1 MAAQAD
7 SRRIRSGA
15 RELASFAGVGA
26 TIAAMLC
33 LSAFAWTTI
42 QAAGAASSRVHDSTA
57 AAARYDSAAIAVE
70 RVQAGASRF
79 AFSPGGD
86 TAAAL
91 KSSQRG
97 LDRAIASLRGHA
109 ATSADMSAATRLAA
123 GDEALDAA
131 LGRLHAAVLGF
142 QAGGSGRVVNTRVLP
157 QIRKIRGVIAHQRA
171 AYVRSA
177 GTNMAASAAAGSRL
191 SVVAI
196 IIAVL
201 GVAASLAVLR
211 MVRLRRRLGAAHRR
225 ELERL
230 RTAAL
235 RDGLTGLPNHR
246 CFHED
251 LREAIAGS
259 RGLNL
264 LLVDVDNLKETND
277 THGHK
282 VGDELLVKVATALDQ
297 VGAAHGAASY
307 RMGGDEFVLLVD
319 AGHDSDQVAVEIH
332 AACGRSADPQPAAT
346 VAVASW
352 EEGLTAEEL
361 IRRADVAITTAKVDR
376 APTRHYSVHLESGP
390 TQADIE
396 RAQLLAVIDTPG
408 AITPVFQPIFDL
420 RSQEIVGYEALS
432 RFPAEI
438 GHTPQEW
445 FDLARKH
452 GLAVELEAA
461 AVRAALDV
469 PGRPAGASLS
479 LNLSPEAL
487 LSGRDALHLPED
499 LSAITIE
506 VTENALV
513 TEGPELELALQ
524 DLRARGARIAVDD
537 AGVGYAGFAQL
548 VRVRPDVVKLDRSLV
563 ESVNVQPTKAAVI
576 KAFVGFAQDT
586 GALICAEG
594 IESAAE
600 LQTLLKLGVQLGQG
614 YLLGRPKP
622 YEHYDGC
629 TDLGVD
635 VPHDLFRRA
644 EDAAEGVPAA
654 TAG

>member
-1 MAAQAD
+1 MTAQAD
-7 SRRIRSGA
+7 RGRIAGGV

-42 QAAGAASSRVHDSTA
+42 QAAGKASARVHDSTA
-57 AAARYDSAAIAVE
+57 ATARYDSAAVAVE
-70 RVQAGASRF
+70 RVQASASRL
-79 AFSPGGD
+79 ALSPGRD
-86 TAAAL
+86 TSAAL
-91 KSSQRG
+91 ESSQRD
-97 LDRAIASLRGHA
+97 LDGAIASLRAQA
-109 ATSADMSAATRLAA
+109 AAGGDRLAATRLTADD
-123 GDEALDAA
+123 GSLDAS
-131 LGRLHAAVLGF
+131 LRRLQTAVSVLGD
-142 QAGGSGRVVNTRVLP
+142 SGAIVNHRVLP
-157 QIRKIRGVIAHQRA
+157 LIRKMRGMIARRRA
-171 AYVRSA
+171 SYIRSA
-177 GTNMAASAAAGSRL
+177 STNMAASGAAGSRL

-196 IIAVL
+196 ITAVL

-259 RGLNL
+259 RGLHML
-264 LLVDVDNLKETND
+264 FIDVDKLKETND
-277 THGHK
+277 GHGHK
-282 VGDELLVKVATALDQ
+282 AGDELLVRLGTALDQ
-297 VGAAHGAASY
+297 VAAAHSASAY
-307 RMGGDEFVLLVD
+307 RYGGDEFVLLVEPSD
-319 AGHDSDQVAVEIH
+319 DSDRVAAEIH
-332 AACGRSADPQPAAT
+332 AACERSSEPQPSAT
-346 VAVASW
+346 VAVVSW
-352 EEGLTAEEL
+352 EAGLTAEEMF
-361 IRRADVAITTAKVDR
+361 RRADVALTTAKVDR

-390 TQADIE
+390 TRADIE

-408 AITPVFQPIFDL
+408 SITPVFQPIFDL
-420 RSQEIVGYEALS
+420 RSQEVVGYEALS
-432 RFPAEI
+432 RFPAEV
-438 GHTPQEW
+438 GYTPQEW

-461 AVRAALDV
+461 AVRAALEV

-487 LSGRDALHLPED
+487 LSGGDALNLPED

-537 AGVGYAGFAQL
+537 AGAGYAGFAQL

-576 KAFVGFAQDT
+576 KAFVGFAEDT

-594 IESAAE
+594 IETAGELRVVRLLGSA
-600 LQTLLKLGVQLGQG
+600 TGQG
-614 YLLGRPKP
+614 FLLGRPDVDWTP
-622 YEHYDGC
+622 AQPAVQLPAPRGADG
-629 TDLGVD
+629 TGVIE
-635 VPHDLFRRA
+635 LRRA
-644 EDAAEGVPAA
+644 AS
-654 TAG
+654 

>member
-1 MAAQAD
+1 VAPQAD
-7 SRRIRSGA
+7 SGRITSGA

-26 TIAAMLC
+26 TIAVLLC
-33 LSAFAWTTI
+33 LSGFAWTTI
-42 QAAGAASSRVHDSTA
+42 QTAGRASSRVHDSTA
-57 AAARYDSAAIAVE
+57 AAARYDAAAIAVE

-79 AFSPGGD
+79 ALSPGGD
-86 TAAAL
+86 TSGAV

-97 LDRAIASLRGHA
+97 LDRAIAVLRAQA
-109 ATSADMSAATRLAA
+109 ATAADRSAATRLAA
-123 GDEALDAA
+123 DDQVLDAA
-131 LGRLHAAVLGF
+131 LRRLQAAVSNF
-142 QAGGSGRVVNTRVLP
+142 SAGSGQIVTDRVLP
-157 QIRKIRGVIAHQRA
+157 QVRKMRGAIAHERA

-177 GTNMAASAAAGSRL
+177 GTNMAASGAAGSRL

-251 LREAIAGS
+251 VREAIAES
-259 RGLNL
+259 RGIH
-264 LLVDVDNLKETND
+264 LLVIDVDNLKETND
-277 THGHK
+277 VHGHK
-282 VGDELLVKVATALDQ
+282 AGDELLVKIGTALDQ
-297 VGAAHGAASY
+297 VGAAHAAAAY
-307 RMGGDEFVLLVD
+307 RLGGDEFALLVD
-319 AGHDSDQVAVEIH
+319 AGDDSDRVAVEIH
-332 AACGRSADPQPAAT
+332 AACGRSAAPQPAAT

-352 EEGLTAEEL
+352 EEELTAEEL
-361 IRRADVAITTAKVDR
+361 IRRADVALTTAKVDR
-376 APTRHYSVHLESGP
+376 APSRHYSVHLESGP

-432 RFPAEI
+432 RFPAEV

-461 AVRAALDV
+461 AVRAALEV
-469 PGRPAGASLS
+469 PGRPVGASLS

-487 LSGRDALHLPED
+487 LSGRDRLNLPED
-499 LSAITIE
+499 LSTITIE

-513 TEGPELELALQ
+513 TEGPELEVALQ

-537 AGVGYAGFAQL
+537 AGAGYAGFAQL

-594 IESAAE
+594 IETAGELRVVRLLGSA
-600 LQTLLKLGVQLGQG
+600 TGQG
-614 YLLGRPKP
+614 FLLGRPDVDWMP
-622 YEHYDGC
+622 AQPAVQLPAPRSAESN
-629 TDLGVD
+629 GV
-635 VPHDLFRRA
+635 VELRRA
-644 EDAAEGVPAA
+644 AS
-654 TAG
+654 

>member
-1 MAAQAD
+1 MATQATNA
-7 SRRIRSGA
+7 RIAGRV

-42 QAAGAASSRVHDSTA
+42 QAAGGASSRVHASTA
-57 AAARYDSAAIAVE
+57 AAARYDAAAIAVE

-79 AFSPGGD
+79 ALGPGPN
-86 TAAAL
+86 TLAAM

-97 LDRAIASLRGHA
+97 LDRAIASLGGDA
-109 ATSADMSAATRLAA
+109 ATAADRAAATRLAA
-123 GDEALDAA
+123 TDGVLDPVLMRLQAVIA
-131 LGRLHAAVLGF
+131 GRLRGNT
-142 QAGGSGRVVNTRVLP
+142 GRLVNTGVSP
-157 QIRKIRGVIAHQRA
+157 QIRKMRGVIARERA
-171 AYVRSA
+171 ADLRSA
-177 GTNMAASAAAGSRL
+177 SSNMAASRSAGSRL

-211 MVRLRRRLGAAHRR
+211 MVGLGRRLSAAHRR

-251 LREAIAGS
+251 LREAIADA
-259 RGLNL
+259 RGLHL
-264 LLVDVDNLKETND
+264 LLIDVDNLKETND
-277 THGHK
+277 IHGHK
-282 VGDELLVKVATALDQ
+282 AGDELLVKLGRALDQ
-297 VGAAHGAASY
+297 VGAAHDAAAY
-307 RMGGDEFVLLVD
+307 RMGGDEFALLVE
-319 AGHDSDQVAVEIH
+319 AGDDSDRVAAEIH
-332 AACGRSADPQPAAT
+332 AACGRSTAPQPAAT

-352 EEGLTAEEL
+352 EDGLTAEEI
-361 IRRADVAITTAKVDR
+361 IRRADVALTTAKVDR
-376 APTRHYSVHLESGP
+376 APSRHYSAHLETGP

-396 RAQLLAVIDTPG
+396 RAQLLAVLDTPG

-432 RFPAEI
+432 RFPAEV
-438 GHTPQEW
+438 GYTPQQW

-461 AVRAALDV
+461 AVRAALEV

-487 LSGRDALHLPED
+487 LSGRDGLNLPQD
-499 LSAITIE
+499 LSSITIE

-513 TEGPELELALQ
+513 TEGPELEHALQ

-576 KAFVGFAQDT
+576 KAFVGFAEDT

-594 IESAAE
+594 IETAGELHVVRALGSA
-600 LQTLLKLGVQLGQG
+600 TGQG
-614 YLLGRPKP
+614 FLLGRPDSEWAP
-622 YEHYDGC
+622 AQPALQLPAPRPADGNAVVE
-629 TDLGVD
+629 L
-635 VPHDLFRRA
+635 RRA
-644 EDAAEGVPAA
+644 V
-654 TAG
+654 

>member
-1 MAAQAD
+1 VAAQAE
-7 SRRIRSGA
+7 RGRIAGGV

-42 QAAGAASSRVHDSTA
+42 QAAGEASSRVHDSTA

-70 RVQAGASRF
+70 RVQAGVSRF
-79 AFSPGGD
+79 AFSPGRN
-86 TAAAL
+86 TSAAV

-97 LDRAIASLRGHA
+97 LDRAIASLRRDA
-109 ATSADMSAATRLAA
+109 ATPEDRSAATRLAA
-123 GDEALDAA
+123 DDRVLDAA
-131 LGRLHAAVLGF
+131 LGRLQAVVAGF
-142 QAGGSGRVVNTRVLP
+142 RAGNVVGIVNSRIGGP
-157 QIRKIRGVIAHQRA
+157 IRGMRGLIARERGGHI
-171 AYVRSA
+171 
-177 GTNMAASAAAGSRL
+177 GTATSNMTASRAAGSRL

-211 MVRLRRRLGAAHRR
+211 MVGLRRRLGAAHRR

-251 LREAIAGS
+251 LREAIARSPGIH
-259 RGLNL
+259 L
-264 LLVDVDNLKETND
+264 LLIDVDRLRETND
-277 THGHK
+277 GHGHK
-282 VGDELLVKVATALDQ
+282 AGDELLVRLGTALDQ
-297 VGAAHGAASY
+297 VGAAHDACAY
-307 RMGGDEFVLLVD
+307 RLGGDEFVLLVN
-319 AGHDSDQVAVEIH
+319 AGDDSDGVAAEIH
-332 AACGRSADPQPAAT
+332 AACGRTAAPQPSAT

-352 EEGLTAEEL
+352 EDGLTAEEM
-361 IRRADVAITTAKVDR
+361 IRRAEVALATAKVDR
-376 APTRHYSVHLESGP
+376 APSRHYSVHLECGP

-396 RAQLLAVIDTPG
+396 RAQLLAVLDTPG

-420 RSQEIVGYEALS
+420 RSQEVVGYEALS
-432 RFPAEI
+432 RFPADV
-438 GHTPQEW
+438 GYSPQEW

-461 AVRAALDV
+461 AVRAALEV
-469 PGRPAGASLS
+469 PGRPAGVSLS

-487 LSGRDALHLPED
+487 LSGRDALNLPDD
-499 LSAITIE
+499 LSTITIE

-576 KAFVGFAQDT
+576 KAFVGFAEDT

-594 IESAAE
+594 IETAGELHVVRALGSA
-600 LQTLLKLGVQLGQG
+600 TGQG
-614 YLLGRPKP
+614 FLLGRPDS
-622 YEHYDGC
+622 EW
-629 TDLGVD
+629 
-635 VPHDLFRRA
+635 VPAQPAVPLPAPRRA
-644 EDAAEGVPAA
+644 GRNGVVALRRAAS
-654 TAG
+654 

>member
-1 MAAQAD
+1 M
-7 SRRIRSGA
+7 
-15 RELASFAGVGA
+15 
-26 TIAAMLC
+26 
-33 LSAFAWTTI
+33 
-42 QAAGAASSRVHDSTA
+42 
-57 AAARYDSAAIAVE
+57 
-70 RVQAGASRF
+70 
-79 AFSPGGD
+79 
-86 TAAAL
+86 
-91 KSSQRG
+91 
-97 LDRAIASLRGHA
+97 
-109 ATSADMSAATRLAA
+109 
-123 GDEALDAA
+123 
-131 LGRLHAAVLGF
+131 
-142 QAGGSGRVVNTRVLP
+142 
-157 QIRKIRGVIAHQRA
+157 RGVIARERA
-171 AYVRSA
+171 ADLLSA
-177 GTNMAASAAAGSRL
+177 SSNMAASRSAGSRL

-211 MVRLRRRLGAAHRR
+211 MVGLGRRLSAAHRR

-251 LREAIAGS
+251 LREAIAGA
-259 RGLNL
+259 RGLHL
-264 LLVDVDNLKETND
+264 LLIDVDNLKETND
-277 THGHK
+277 IHGHK
-282 VGDELLVKVATALDQ
+282 AGDELLVKLGRALDR
-297 VGAAHGAASY
+297 VGAAHDAAAY
-307 RMGGDEFVLLVD
+307 RMGGDEFALLVE
-319 AGHDSDQVAVEIH
+319 AGDDSDRVAAEIH
-332 AACGRSADPQPAAT
+332 LACGRSTAPRPAAT

-352 EEGLTAEEL
+352 EDGLSAEEI
-361 IRRADVAITTAKVDR
+361 IRRADVALTTAKVDR
-376 APTRHYSVHLESGP
+376 APSRHYSVHLETGP

-396 RAQLLAVIDTPG
+396 RAQLLAVLDTPG

-432 RFPAEI
+432 RFPAEV
-438 GHTPQEW
+438 GYTPQQW

-461 AVRAALDV
+461 AVRAALEV

-487 LSGRDALHLPED
+487 LSGRDGLNLPQD
-499 LSAITIE
+499 LSSITIE

-513 TEGPELELALQ
+513 TEGPELEHALQ

-576 KAFVGFAQDT
+576 KAFVGFAEDT

-594 IESAAE
+594 IETAGELHVVRALGSA
-600 LQTLLKLGVQLGQG
+600 TGQG
-614 YLLGRPKP
+614 FLLGRPDSDWAP
-622 YEHYDGC
+622 AQPALQLSAPRPADGSA
-629 TDLGVD
+629 LVE
-635 VPHDLFRRA
+635 LRRA
-644 EDAAEGVPAA
+644 V
-654 TAG
+654 

>member
-1 MAAQAD
+1 VVGLVNNSVRPQVQTMHGLITNERGAY
-7 SRRIRSGA
+7 IRS
-15 RELASFAGVGA
+15 
-26 TIAAMLC
+26 
-33 LSAFAWTTI
+33 
-42 QAAGAASSRVHDSTA
+42 ASS
-57 AAARYDSAAIAVE
+57 
-70 RVQAGASRF
+70 
-79 AFSPGGD
+79 
-86 TAAAL
+86 
-91 KSSQRG
+91 
-97 LDRAIASLRGHA
+97 
-109 ATSADMSAATRLAA
+109 
-123 GDEALDAA
+123 
-131 LGRLHAAVLGF
+131 
-142 QAGGSGRVVNTRVLP
+142 
-157 QIRKIRGVIAHQRA
+157 
-171 AYVRSA
+171 
-177 GTNMAASAAAGSRL
+177 NMAASGAAGSRL

-196 IIAVL
+196 STAVL
-201 GVAASLAVLR
+201 GLAASLAVLR

-259 RGLNL
+259 RAIHL
-264 LLVDVDNLKETND
+264 LLIDVDNLKETND
-277 THGHK
+277 LHGHK
-282 VGDELLVKVATALDQ
+282 AGDELLVKVATALDQ

-307 RMGGDEFVLLVD
+307 RMGGDEFALLVD
-319 AGHDSDQVAVEIH
+319 AGHDSDRIALEIH
-332 AACGRSADPQPAAT
+332 AACGRSAAPQPAAT

-352 EEGLTAEEL
+352 EQGLTAEEL
-361 IRRADVAITTAKVDR
+361 IRRADVALTTAKVDR
-376 APTRHYSVHLESGP
+376 APSRHYSVHLECGP

-396 RAQLLAVIDTPG
+396 RAQLLAIIDTPG

-432 RFPAEI
+432 RFPADI
-438 GHTPQEW
+438 GYSPQEW

-469 PGRPAGASLS
+469 PGRPTGASLS

-487 LSGRDALHLPED
+487 LSGRDALNLPED

-594 IESAAE
+594 IETAGELRVVRLLGSA
-600 LQTLLKLGVQLGQG
+600 TGQG
-614 YLLGRPKP
+614 FLLGRPDVDWMP
-622 YEHYDGC
+622 AEPAVQLPAPPRAEGN
-629 TDLGVD
+629 GV
-635 VPHDLFRRA
+635 VELRRA
-644 EDAAEGVPAA
+644 AS
-654 TAG
+654 

>member
-1 MAAQAD
+1 VAAQAK
-7 SRRIRSGA
+7 SRRVAGRA
-15 RELASFAGVGA
+15 RELASFAGIGA

-33 LSAFAWTTI
+33 LSAFAWTAV
-42 QAAGAASSRVHDSTA
+42 QAAGKASTRVHDSTA

-70 RVQAGASRF
+70 QVQAGASRF

-86 TAAAL
+86 TSAAL

-97 LDRAIASLRGHA
+97 LGRAIALLRADA
-109 ATSADMSAATRLAA
+109 ATSADRSAATRLAA
-123 GDEALDAA
+123 DADVLDAG
-131 LGRLHAAVLGF
+131 LGRLQLAVTAFDGS
-142 QAGGSGRVVNTRVLP
+142 AGRIINTQVLP
-157 QIRKIRGVIAHQRA
+157 QLRRIRGVIAHQRA

-177 GTNMAASAAAGSRL
+177 GTNMTASRAAGARL
-191 SVVAI
+191 SALAI
-196 IIAVL
+196 ITAVL
-201 GVAASLAVLR
+201 GVAVSLAVLR

-259 RGLNL
+259 RRIHL
-264 LLVDVDNLKETND
+264 LLIDVDNLKETND
-277 THGHK
+277 IHGHK
-282 VGDELLVKVATALDQ
+282 AGDELLVKIATALDQ
-297 VGAAHGAASY
+297 VGAAHDAASY

-319 AGHDSDQVAVEIH
+319 AGHESDRVAVEIH
-332 AACGRSADPQPAAT
+332 AACGRGAAPQPAVT

-361 IRRADVAITTAKVDR
+361 IRRADVALTTAKIDR
-376 APTRHYSVHLESGP
+376 APSRHYSVHLESGP

-408 AITPVFQPIFDL
+408 AIMPVFQPIFDL

-432 RFPAEI
+432 RFPADV
-438 GHTPQEW
+438 GYSPQEW

-452 GLAVELEAA
+452 GLAVEFEAA
-461 AVRAALDV
+461 AVRAALEV

-487 LSGRDALHLPED
+487 LAGRDRLNLPED

-594 IESAAE
+594 IETAGELRVVRLLGSA
-600 LQTLLKLGVQLGQG
+600 TGQG
-614 YLLGRPKP
+614 FLLGRP
-622 YEHYDGC
+622 
-629 TDLGVD
+629 GVD
-635 VPHDLFRRA
+635 WAPAEPAVQLPVPRHAEGNGVVELRRA
-644 EDAAEGVPAA
+644 AS
-654 TAG
+654 

>member
-1 MAAQAD
+1 V
-7 SRRIRSGA
+7 
-15 RELASFAGVGA
+15 GVGA
-26 TIAAMLC
+26 TIVAMLC

-42 QAAGAASSRVHDSTA
+42 RTAASATGRVHAATA
-57 AAARYDSAAIAVE
+57 AAARYNTAAGAVE
-70 RVQAGASRF
+70 RVQTIETRF
-79 AFSPGGD
+79 AFSPSSSGA
-86 TAAAL
+86 TALGRSQRALDGAIAAL
-91 KSSQRG
+91 RAHATTDA
-97 LDRAIASLRGHA
+97 DRAAV
-109 ATSADMSAATRLAA
+109 TRLATDAQLLDSTLARLQVAVA
-123 GDEALDAA
+123 GNHGNLVSPLETK
-131 LGRLHAAVLGF
+131 RLHPLIQKMRSLIGHE
-142 QAGGSGRVVNTRVLP
+142 
-157 QIRKIRGVIAHQRA
+157 RGTAI
-171 AYVRSA
+171 RSA
-177 GTNMAASAAAGSRL
+177 STNMAASGSAGSRL
-191 SVVAI
+191 SMVAI
-196 IIAVL
+196 ITALL
-201 GVAASLAVLR
+201 GVATSLAVLR

-251 LREAIAGS
+251 LREAIADSSG
-259 RGLNL
+259 RHL
-264 LLVDVDNLKETND
+264 LLVDVDGLKETND
-277 THGHK
+277 GEGHK
-282 VGDELLVKVATALDQ
+282 AGDELLVKLGTALDQ
-297 VGAAHGAASY
+297 VGAAHDATAY
-307 RMGGDEFVLLVD
+307 RLGGDEFVLLVD
-319 AGHDSDQVAVEIH
+319 AADDSDRVAAEIH
-332 AACGRSADPQPAAT
+332 AACGRSAAPQPSAT

-352 EEGLTAEEL
+352 EDGLTAEEL
-361 IRRADVAITTAKVDR
+361 IRRADVALATAKVDR
-376 APTRHYSVHLESGP
+376 APSRHYSIHLESGP

-396 RAQLLAVIDTPG
+396 RAQLLAILDTPG

-420 RSQEIVGYEALS
+420 SSQEVVGYEALS
-432 RFPAEI
+432 RFPAEV
-438 GHTPQEW
+438 GYSPQEW

-461 AVRAALDV
+461 AVQAALAV
-469 PGRPAGASLS
+469 PGRPAGVSLS

-487 LSGRDALHLPED
+487 LSGGETLNLPAD

-594 IESAAE
+594 IETAGELRVVRLLGSA
-600 LQTLLKLGVQLGQG
+600 TGQG
-614 YLLGRPKP
+614 FLLGRPEVDWVP
-622 YEHYDGC
+622 AQPALQLPAPRPAES
-629 TDLGVD
+629 TGV
-635 VPHDLFRRA
+635 VELRRA
-644 EDAAEGVPAA
+644 AS
-654 TAG
+654 

>member
-1 MAAQAD
+1 VAGHAEG
-7 SRRIRSGA
+7 RRTLSALRGA
-15 RELASFAGVGA
+15 ASFAGVCA
-26 TIAAMLC
+26 TIVAMLC
-33 LSAFAWTTI
+33 LSVFAWTAI
-42 QAAGAASSRVHDSTA
+42 QAARAASARVHMSTA
-57 AAARYDSAAIAVE
+57 AAARYDAAAIAVE
-70 RVQAGASRF
+70 RAGVNASRF
-79 AFSPGGD
+79 TLSPGSE
-86 TAAAL
+86 TSAAV

-97 LDRAIASLRGHA
+97 LDRAIAGLRA
-109 ATSADMSAATRLAA
+109 RATTSADRAAATRLAA
-123 GDEALDAA
+123 DDAVLDVALS
-131 LGRLHAAVLGF
+131 RMQAAV
-142 QAGGSGRVVNTRVLP
+142 AGGSGASGPIVTNRVFP
-157 QIRKIRGVIAHQRA
+157 QIRKMRGVIAHERA
-171 AYVRSA
+171 IDVRSA
-177 GTNMAASAAAGSRL
+177 STNMAASGRAGSRL
-191 SVVAI
+191 GAVAI
-196 IIAVL
+196 VTAVL

-211 MVRLRRRLGAAHRR
+211 MVRLRRRLSAAHRR

-251 LREAIAGS
+251 LREALADA
-259 RGLNL
+259 RGLHL
-264 LLVDVDNLKETND
+264 LLIDVDGLKETND
-277 THGHK
+277 IHGHK
-282 VGDELLVKVATALDQ
+282 AGDELLVKLGTALDQ
-297 VGAAHGAASY
+297 VGAARGATAY
-307 RMGGDEFVLLVD
+307 RMGGDEFALLVE
-319 AGHDSDQVAVEIH
+319 AGADSDQVAAEIH
-332 AACGRSADPQPAAT
+332 AACGRSAAPQPGARVAIAA
-346 VAVASW
+346 W
-352 EEGLTAEEL
+352 EEGLTADEL
-361 IRRADVAITTAKVDR
+361 IRRGDVAITTAKADGARV
-376 APTRHYSVHLESGP
+376 RHYSIHLESGP

-396 RAQLLAVIDTPG
+396 RAQLLAVLDTPG

-420 RSQEIVGYEALS
+420 RSQEVVGYEALS
-432 RFPAEI
+432 RFPAEA
-438 GHTPQEW
+438 GYTPQQW

-469 PGRPAGASLS
+469 PGRPAGISLS

-487 LSGRDALHLPED
+487 LSGREALNLPED

-594 IESAAE
+594 IETAGELRVVRLLGSA
-600 LQTLLKLGVQLGQG
+600 TGQG
-614 YLLGRPKP
+614 FLLGRPDSGWVP
-622 YEHYDGC
+622 AEPAVQLPTSHQAEG
-629 TDLGVD
+629 TGV
-635 VPHDLFRRA
+635 VELRRA
-644 EDAAEGVPAA
+644 V
-654 TAG
+654 

>member
-1 MAAQAD
+1 VASQAD
-7 SRRIRSGA
+7 RGRIASGA

-42 QAAGAASSRVHDSTA
+42 QTSRGASARVHDSTA
-57 AAARYDSAAIAVE
+57 AAARYDVAAGAVE
-70 RVQAGASRF
+70 RVQSGASRYAF
-79 AFSPGGD
+79 APKAD
-86 TAAAL
+86 TSRAL
-91 KSSQRG
+91 KSAQRG
-97 LDRAIASLRGHA
+97 LDRAIASLRTHA
-109 ATSADMSAATRLAA
+109 TTRAERAAAAQLSADDD
-123 GDEALDAA
+123 GLDAA
-131 LGRLHAAVLGF
+131 LGRLQSAVSRRDAGSVVGLVNNSVRPQV
-142 QAGGSGRVVNTRVLP
+142 QAM
-157 QIRKIRGVIAHQRA
+157 RGLIGNERG
-171 AYVRSA
+171 AYIRSA
-177 GTNMAASAAAGSRL
+177 SSNMAASGAAGSRL

-196 IIAVL
+196 ITAVL

-251 LREAIAGS
+251 LRESIAGS
-259 RGLNL
+259 RGIHL
-264 LLVDVDNLKETND
+264 LLIDVDNLKETND
-277 THGHK
+277 IHGHK
-282 VGDELLVKVATALDQ
+282 AGDELLVKVATALDQ

-319 AGHDSDQVAVEIH
+319 AGHDSDRVAVEIH
-332 AACGRSADPQPAAT
+332 AACGRSVAPQPAAT

-352 EEGLTAEEL
+352 EQGLTAEEL
-361 IRRADVAITTAKVDR
+361 IRRADVALTTAKVDR

-396 RAQLLAVIDTPG
+396 RAQLLAVLDTPG

-432 RFPAEI
+432 RFPAEV
-438 GHTPQEW
+438 GYSPQEW

-461 AVRAALDV
+461 AVRAALEV

-487 LSGRDALHLPED
+487 LSGRDVLNLPED

-594 IESAAE
+594 IETAGELRVVRLLGSA
-600 LQTLLKLGVQLGQG
+600 TGQG
-614 YLLGRPKP
+614 FLLGRPDVDWVP
-622 YEHYDGC
+622 AEPAVQLPAPRQADGK
-629 TDLGVD
+629 GV
-635 VPHDLFRRA
+635 VELRRA
-644 EDAAEGVPAA
+644 G
-654 TAG
+654 

>member
-1 MAAQAD
+1 VAAQAK
-7 SRRIRSGA
+7 SGRVAGRA
-15 RELASFAGVGA
+15 RELASFAGIGA

-33 LSAFAWTTI
+33 LSAFAWTAVQT
-42 QAAGAASSRVHDSTA
+42 AGKASTRVHDSTA

-86 TAAAL
+86 TSAAV

-97 LDRAIASLRGHA
+97 LDRAIALLRVDA
-109 ATSADMSAATRLAA
+109 ATSADRSAAARLAA
-123 GDEALDAA
+123 DDRVLDTG
-131 LGRLHAAVLGF
+131 LGRLQLAVTAF
-142 QAGGSGRVVNTRVLP
+142 QGSAGRIINTQVLP
-157 QIRKIRGVIAHQRA
+157 QLRKIRGVIARQRS
-171 AYVRSA
+171 AYIRSA
-177 GTNMAASAAAGSRL
+177 GTNMTASRAAGARL
-191 SVVAI
+191 SALAI
-196 IIAVL
+196 ITAVL

-259 RGLNL
+259 RGIHL
-264 LLVDVDNLKETND
+264 LLIDVDNLKETND
-277 THGHK
+277 IHGHK
-282 VGDELLVKVATALDQ
+282 AGDELLVKIATVLDQ
-297 VGAAHGAASY
+297 VGAAHDAASY
-307 RMGGDEFVLLVD
+307 RMGGDEFALLVD
-319 AGHDSDQVAVEIH
+319 AGHDSDRVAVEIH
-332 AACGRSADPQPAAT
+332 AVCGQGAAPQPAAT

-361 IRRADVAITTAKVDR
+361 IRRADVALTTAKIDR
-376 APTRHYSVHLESGP
+376 APSRHYSVHLESGP

-432 RFPAEI
+432 RFPADV
-438 GHTPQEW
+438 GYSPQGW

-461 AVRAALDV
+461 AVRAALQV
-469 PGRPAGASLS
+469 PGRPAGVSLS

-487 LSGRDALHLPED
+487 LAGRDRLNLPED

-586 GALICAEG
+586 GAVICAEG
-594 IESAAE
+594 IETAGELRVVRLLGSA
-600 LQTLLKLGVQLGQG
+600 TGQG
-614 YLLGRPKP
+614 FLLGRPA
-622 YEHYDGC
+622 
-629 TDLGVD
+629 VD
-635 VPHDLFRRA
+635 WAPAEPAVQLPAPRRA
-644 EDAAEGVPAA
+644 EGNGVVELRRAAS
-654 TAG
+654 

>member
-1 MAAQAD
+1 VAAHAQG
-7 SRRIRSGA
+7 RLPLGGV

-26 TIAAMLC
+26 TILAMLC

-42 QAAGAASSRVHDSTA
+42 RTAGGATARVHDATA
-57 AAARYDSAAIAVE
+57 AAARYDLAAGAVE
-70 RVQAGASRF
+70 RVQAAETRY
-79 AFSPGGD
+79 AFSPAPSA
-86 TAAAL
+86 AAAL
-91 KSSQRG
+91 GRSQRG
-97 LDRAIASLRGHA
+97 LDHALAGLRGHA
-109 ATSADMSAATRLAA
+109 VNAADLAAAARLASE
-123 GDEALDAA
+123 DRVLDATIA
-131 LGRLHAAVLGF
+131 RLHAAVVRHD
-142 QAGGSGRVVNTRVLP
+142 AGTVGGLETSSLHPLIQKMRN
-157 QIRKIRGVIAHQRA
+157 QIGHERGVYI
-171 AYVRSA
+171 RSA
-177 GTNMAASAAAGSRL
+177 STNMAASGSAGSRL
-191 SVVAI
+191 SIVALI
-196 IIAVL
+196 TAAL

-251 LREAIAGS
+251 LREAIAES
-259 RGLNL
+259 RGLHL
-264 LLVDVDNLKETND
+264 LMIDVDSLKDTND
-277 THGHK
+277 GHGHK
-282 VGDELLVKVATALDQ
+282 AGDELLVKLGTALDQ
-297 VGAAHGAASY
+297 VGAAHRACAY
-307 RMGGDEFVLLVD
+307 RLGGDEFVLLVD
-319 AGHDSDQVAVEIH
+319 AADDSDRVAVEIH
-332 AACGRSADPQPAAT
+332 AACGRTAAPQPSAT

-352 EEGLTAEEL
+352 EDGLTAEEL
-361 IRRADVAITTAKVDR
+361 IRRADVALTTAKVDR
-376 APTRHYSVHLESGP
+376 APSRHYSVHLESGP

-396 RAQLLAVIDTPG
+396 RAQLLAVLDTPG

-420 RSQEIVGYEALS
+420 RSQEVVGYEALS
-432 RFPAEI
+432 RFPRDV
-438 GHTPQEW
+438 GYTPQEW

-461 AVRAALDV
+461 AVRAALAV

-487 LSGRDALHLPED
+487 LSGRETVNLPED

-576 KAFVGFAQDT
+576 KAFVGFAEDT

-594 IESAAE
+594 IETAGELHVVRALGSA
-600 LQTLLKLGVQLGQG
+600 TGQG
-614 YLLGRPKP
+614 FLLGRP
-622 YEHYDGC
+622 D
-629 TDLGVD
+629 TDWAPAQPAVQLPAPRQAESNGV
-635 VPHDLFRRA
+635 VELRRA
-644 EDAAEGVPAA
+644 AS
-654 TAG
+654 

>member
-1 MAAQAD
+1 VAPHAEG
-7 SRRIRSGA
+7 RGPLGRL
-15 RELASFAGVGA
+15 RELASFVGVGA
-26 TIAAMLC
+26 TILAMLC

-42 QAAGAASSRVHDSTA
+42 RTAGGASARVHDATA
-57 AAARYDSAAIAVE
+57 QAGRYDSAAAAVE
-70 RVQAGASRF
+70 RVQSTETRYLFG
-79 AFSPGGD
+79 PTPN

-91 KSSQRG
+91 ARSQRG
-97 LDRAIASLRGHA
+97 LDGALASLRTHA
-109 ATSADMSAATRLAA
+109 PDVAARSAAVRLAA
-123 GDEALDAA
+123 DDAALDAGI
-131 LGRLHAAVLGF
+131 GRLKAAVAGDGRQSVGTLEPKAVRPHI
-142 QAGGSGRVVNTRVLP
+142 QAMRRLIGRE
-157 QIRKIRGVIAHQRA
+157 RGT
-171 AYVRSA
+171 YTRSA
-177 GTNMAASAAAGSRL
+177 GASLAASRSAGSRL
-191 SVVAI
+191 SIVAI
-196 IIAVL
+196 IIAAL

-211 MVRLRRRLGAAHRR
+211 MARLRHRLGAAHRR

-259 RGLNL
+259 RGLHL
-264 LLVDVDNLKETND
+264 LLIDVDSLKETND
-277 THGHK
+277 GHGHK
-282 VGDELLVKVATALDQ
+282 AGDELLVKLGTALDQ
-297 VGAAHGAASY
+297 VGAAHSASAY
-307 RMGGDEFVLLVD
+307 RLGGDEFVLLVD
-319 AGHDSDQVAVEIH
+319 SADDSDRVAAEIH
-332 AACGRSADPQPAAT
+332 AACGRSAAPQPSAT

-352 EEGLTAEEL
+352 EDGLTAEEM
-361 IRRADVAITTAKVDR
+361 IRRAEVALGTAKVDR
-376 APTRHYSVHLESGP
+376 APSRHYSVQLESGP

-396 RAQLLAVIDTPG
+396 RAQLLAVLDTPG

-420 RSQEIVGYEALS
+420 RSQEVVGYEALS
-432 RFPAEI
+432 RFPAEV
-438 GHTPQEW
+438 GHSPQEW

-461 AVRAALDV
+461 AVRAALEV

-487 LSGRDALHLPED
+487 LSGRELLNLPED
-499 LSAITIE
+499 LSSITIE

-513 TEGPELELALQ
+513 TEGPELEMALQ

-576 KAFVGFAQDT
+576 KAFVGFAEDT

-594 IESAAE
+594 IETAGELHVVRALGSA
-600 LQTLLKLGVQLGQG
+600 TGQG
-614 YLLGRPKP
+614 FLLGRP
-622 YEHYDGC
+622 DA
-629 TDLGVD
+629 DW
-635 VPHDLFRRA
+635 VPAQPAVPLPAARP
-644 EDAAEGVPAA
+644 AEGVVELRRAA
-654 TAG
+654 G

>member
-1 MAAQAD
+1 VAAQAD
-7 SRRIRSGA
+7 SRRIAGGV
-15 RELASFAGVGA
+15 RELCSFAGIGA

-42 QAAGAASSRVHDSTA
+42 QSAGTASSRVHDSTA

-79 AFSPGGD
+79 AFSPGRD
-86 TAAAL
+86 TSTAL
-91 KSSQRG
+91 KRSQRG

-109 ATSADMSAATRLAA
+109 ATASDRSAATRLAA
-123 GDEALDAA
+123 DEGALDAA
-131 LGRLHAAVLGF
+131 LERLQAAVLGF
-142 QAGGSGRVVNTRVLP
+142 HGGSGRIVNTRVLP
-157 QIRKIRGVIAHQRA
+157 QVRRMRGVIARERG
-171 AYVRSA
+171 AYIRSA
-177 GTNMAASAAAGSRL
+177 GTNMTASRSAGSRL

-196 IIAVL
+196 ITAVL

-211 MVRLRRRLGAAHRR
+211 MAGLRRRLGAAHRR

-251 LREAIAGS
+251 LREAIAES
-259 RGLNL
+259 RGLHL
-264 LLVDVDNLKETND
+264 LLIDVDQLKETND
-277 THGHK
+277 GHGHK
-282 VGDELLVKVATALDQ
+282 AGDELLVRLGTALDQ
-297 VGAAHGAASY
+297 VGAAHDASAY
-307 RMGGDEFVLLVD
+307 RLGGDEFVLLVD
-319 AGHDSDQVAVEIH
+319 ADDDSDRVAVEIH
-332 AACGRSADPQPAAT
+332 AACGRSAKPQPSAT

-352 EEGLTAEEL
+352 EDGLTAEEM
-361 IRRADVAITTAKVDR
+361 IRRAEVALTSAKVDR
-376 APTRHYSVHLESGP
+376 APSRHYSIHLESGP
-390 TQADIE
+390 TQADVE
-396 RAQLLAVIDTPG
+396 RAQLLAVLDTPG

-420 RSQEIVGYEALS
+420 RSQEVVGYEALS
-432 RFPAEI
+432 RFPAEV
-438 GHTPQEW
+438 GYTPQEW

-487 LSGRDALHLPED
+487 LSGRDALNLPED

-576 KAFVGFAQDT
+576 KAFVGFAEDT

-594 IESAAE
+594 IETAGELHVVRALGSA
-600 LQTLLKLGVQLGQG
+600 TGQG
-614 YLLGRPKP
+614 YLLGRPDSDWVP
-622 YEHYDGC
+622 AQPAVQ
-629 TDLGVD
+629 LPAPRQAASNGV
-635 VPHDLFRRA
+635 VELRRA
-644 EDAAEGVPAA
+644 G
-654 TAG
+654 

>member
-1 MAAQAD
+1 VAAQAK
-7 SRRIRSGA
+7 SRRVAGGA
-15 RELASFAGVGA
+15 RELASFAGIGA

-33 LSAFAWTTI
+33 LSLFAWTAV
-42 QAAGAASSRVHDSTA
+42 QSAGKASARVHDSTA

-70 RVQAGASRF
+70 RVQADASRF

-86 TAAAL
+86 TSAAV

-97 LDRAIASLRGHA
+97 LDRAIALLRADA
-109 ATSADMSAATRLAA
+109 ATSADGLAAARLAA
-123 GDEALDAA
+123 NDKVLDAA
-131 LGRLHAAVLGF
+131 LRRLQLAVTAFRGNAGRIINA
-142 QAGGSGRVVNTRVLP
+142 QVLP
-157 QIRKIRGVIAHQRA
+157 QLRKIRGIIARQRG
-171 AYVRSA
+171 AYIRSA
-177 GTNMAASAAAGSRL
+177 GTNMTASRAAGARL
-191 SVVAI
+191 SAVAI
-196 IIAVL
+196 ITAVL

-259 RGLNL
+259 RGIHL
-264 LLVDVDNLKETND
+264 LLVDVDRLKETND
-277 THGHK
+277 GHGHK
-282 VGDELLVKVATALDQ
+282 AGDELLVRLATALDQ
-297 VGAAHGAASY
+297 VGAAHGASAY
-307 RMGGDEFVLLVD
+307 RLGGDEFVLLVD
-319 AGHDSDQVAVEIH
+319 AVDDSDRVAVEIH
-332 AACGRSADPQPAAT
+332 AACGRSAAPQPSAT

-352 EEGLTAEEL
+352 EDGLTAEEMV
-361 IRRADVAITTAKVDR
+361 RRAEVALMTAKVDR
-376 APTRHYSVHLESGP
+376 APSRHYSVQLESGP

-396 RAQLLAVIDTPG
+396 RAQLLAVLDTPG

-420 RSQEIVGYEALS
+420 RSQEVVGYEALS
-432 RFPAEI
+432 RFPADV
-438 GHTPQEW
+438 GYSPQEW

-461 AVRAALDV
+461 AVQAALAV
-469 PGRPAGASLS
+469 SGRPDGVSLS

-487 LSGRDALHLPED
+487 LSGRETLNLPAD

-594 IESAAE
+594 IETAGELRVVRLLGSA
-600 LQTLLKLGVQLGQG
+600 TGQG
-614 YLLGRPKP
+614 FLLGRP
-622 YEHYDGC
+622 D
-629 TDLGVD
+629 TDWVPVQPPVQLPAPRPAEAGGV
-635 VPHDLFRRA
+635 LELRRA
-644 EDAAEGVPAA
+644 AS
-654 TAG
+654 

>member
-1 MAAQAD
+1 V
-7 SRRIRSGA
+7 

-33 LSAFAWTTI
+33 LSAFAWSTI
-42 QAAGAASSRVHDSTA
+42 QDAGDASSRVHDSTA
-57 AAARYDSAAIAVE
+57 AAARYDAAAIAVE
-70 RVQAGASRF
+70 RVQASASRF
-79 AFSPGGD
+79 AFAPGRN
-86 TAAAL
+86 TSAAL
-91 KSSQRG
+91 GSSQHG
-97 LDRAIASLRGHA
+97 LDRAIRSLRAHA
-109 ATSADMSAATRLAA
+109 TTAADRTAAIRLTG
-123 GDEALDAA
+123 GDMALDVT
-131 LGRLHAAVLGF
+131 LGRLQAAVSGLPI
-142 QAGGSGRVVNTRVLP
+142 AGSVGDIVNHPVRARI
-157 QIRKIRGVIAHQRA
+157 QQMRGVIAHQRA
-171 AYVRSA
+171 AYIRSA
-177 GTNMAASAAAGSRL
+177 STNMAASGAAGSRL

-196 IIAVL
+196 ITAVL
-201 GVAASLAVLR
+201 GVAVSLAVLR

-251 LREAIAGS
+251 LRGAIAES
-259 RGLNL
+259 RGLHL
-264 LLVDVDNLKETND
+264 LLIDVDRLKETND
-277 THGHK
+277 GHGHK
-282 VGDELLVKVATALDQ
+282 AGDELLVRLATALDQ
-297 VGAAHGAASY
+297 VGAAHDACAY
-307 RMGGDEFVLLVD
+307 RLGGDEFVLLVD
-319 AGHDSDQVAVEIH
+319 AGDDSDRVAVEIH
-332 AACGRSADPQPAAT
+332 AACGRGAHPQPSAT

-352 EEGLTAEEL
+352 EDGLTAEEMF
-361 IRRADVAITTAKVDR
+361 RRAEVALTTAKVDR
-376 APTRHYSVHLESGP
+376 APSRHYSVHLESGP

-420 RSQEIVGYEALS
+420 RSQEVVGYEALS
-432 RFPAEI
+432 RFPAEV
-438 GHTPQEW
+438 GYTPQEW

-452 GLAVELEAA
+452 GLAVEFEAA

-487 LSGRDALHLPED
+487 LAGRDALNLPED

-576 KAFVGFAQDT
+576 KAFVGFAEDT

-594 IESAAE
+594 IETAGELRVVRLLGSA
-600 LQTLLKLGVQLGQG
+600 TGQG
-614 YLLGRPKP
+614 YLLGRPDSDWTP
-622 YEHYDGC
+622 AQPAVQLPAPRHAESN
-629 TDLGVD
+629 GV
-635 VPHDLFRRA
+635 VELRRA
-644 EDAAEGVPAA
+644 AS
-654 TAG
+654 

>member
-1 MAAQAD
+1 MRLPRH
-7 SRRIRSGA
+7 SGRITGGA

-42 QAAGAASSRVHDSTA
+42 ESAGNASSRVHDSTA

-70 RVQAGASRF
+70 RVQANASRF
-79 AFSPGGD
+79 ALSPGGN
-86 TAAAL
+86 TSAAV

-97 LDRAIASLRGHA
+97 LDRAISTLRAHA
-109 ATSADMSAATRLAA
+109 ATAADMSAAIRLKAA
-123 GDEALDAA
+123 DRALDTT
-131 LGRLHAAVLGF
+131 LGRLQAVILGLK
-142 QAGGSGRVVNTRVLP
+142 AGSVTGLVNDRVRP
-157 QIRKIRGVIAHQRA
+157 QIGMIRGIITRERGADI
-171 AYVRSA
+171 RSA
-177 GTNMAASAAAGSRL
+177 STNMAASGRAGSRL
-191 SVVAI
+191 SMVAI
-196 IIAVL
+196 ITALL
-201 GVAASLAVLR
+201 GVATSLAVLR

-230 RTAAL
+230 RTAPL

-251 LREAIAGS
+251 LRDAIAGAHG
-259 RGLNL
+259 RHL
-264 LLVDVDNLKETND
+264 LLVDVDGLKETND
-277 THGHK
+277 DLGHGA
-282 VGDELLVKVATALDQ
+282 GDELLVKLGTALDQ
-297 VGAAHGAASY
+297 VGAAHGSTAY
-307 RMGGDEFVLLVD
+307 RLGGDEFVLLVD
-319 AGHDSDQVAVEIH
+319 AADDSDRVAAEIH
-332 AACGRSADPQPAAT
+332 AACGRSAAPQPSAT

-352 EEGLTAEEL
+352 EDGLTAEEL
-361 IRRADVAITTAKVDR
+361 IRRADVALTTAKVDR
-376 APTRHYSVHLESGP
+376 APSRHYSVHLESGP

-396 RAQLLAVIDTPG
+396 RAQLLAVLDTPG

-420 RSQEIVGYEALS
+420 RSQEVVGYEALS
-432 RFPAEI
+432 RFPAEV
-438 GHTPQEW
+438 GYSPQEW

-461 AVRAALDV
+461 AVQAALAV
-469 PGRPAGASLS
+469 PGRPDGVSLS

-487 LSGRDALHLPED
+487 LAGRETLNLPAD
-499 LSAITIE
+499 LSAITVE

-563 ESVNVQPTKAAVI
+563 ENVNVQPTKAAVI

-594 IESAAE
+594 IETAGELRVVHLLGSA
-600 LQTLLKLGVQLGQG
+600 TGQG
-614 YLLGRPKP
+614 FLLGRP
-622 YEHYDGC
+622 DGEWVPAEPAVQ
-629 TDLGVD
+629 LPAPRPAESAGV
-635 VPHDLFRRA
+635 LELRRA
-644 EDAAEGVPAA
+644 AS
-654 TAG
+654 

>member
-1 MAAQAD
+1 
-7 SRRIRSGA
+7 
-15 RELASFAGVGA
+15 
-26 TIAAMLC
+26 
-33 LSAFAWTTI
+33 
-42 QAAGAASSRVHDSTA
+42 
-57 AAARYDSAAIAVE
+57 
-70 RVQAGASRF
+70 
-79 AFSPGGD
+79 
-86 TAAAL
+86 
-91 KSSQRG
+91 
-97 LDRAIASLRGHA
+97 
-109 ATSADMSAATRLAA
+109 
-123 GDEALDAA
+123 
-131 LGRLHAAVLGF
+131 
-142 QAGGSGRVVNTRVLP
+142 
-157 QIRKIRGVIAHQRA
+157 
-171 AYVRSA
+171 
-177 GTNMAASAAAGSRL
+177 MAASRAAGSRL

-211 MVRLRRRLGAAHRR
+211 MVGLRRRLGAAHRR

-259 RGLNL
+259 RGIHL
-264 LLVDVDNLKETND
+264 LLIDVDRLKETND
-277 THGHK
+277 GHGHK
-282 VGDELLVKVATALDQ
+282 AGDELLVRLGTALDQ
-297 VGAAHGAASY
+297 VGAAHDACAY
-307 RMGGDEFVLLVD
+307 RLGGDEFVLLVN
-319 AGHDSDQVAVEIH
+319 AGDDSDGVAAEIH
-332 AACGRSADPQPAAT
+332 AACGRTAAPQPSAT

-352 EEGLTAEEL
+352 EDGLTAEEM
-361 IRRADVAITTAKVDR
+361 IRRAEVALATAKVDR
-376 APTRHYSVHLESGP
+376 APSRHYSVHLESGP

-396 RAQLLAVIDTPG
+396 RAQLLAVLDTPG

-420 RSQEIVGYEALS
+420 RSQEVVGYEALS
-432 RFPAEI
+432 RFPADV
-438 GHTPQEW
+438 GYSPQEW

-461 AVRAALDV
+461 AVRAALEV
-469 PGRPAGASLS
+469 PGRPAGVSLS

-487 LSGRDALHLPED
+487 LSGRDALNLPDD
-499 LSAITIE
+499 LSTITIE

-576 KAFVGFAQDT
+576 KAFVGFAEDT

-594 IESAAE
+594 IETAGELHVVRALGSA
-600 LQTLLKLGVQLGQG
+600 TGQG
-614 YLLGRPKP
+614 FLLGRP
-622 YEHYDGC
+622 DS
-629 TDLGVD
+629 DW
-635 VPHDLFRRA
+635 VPAQPAVQLPASRRA
-644 EDAAEGVPAA
+644 GSNGVVALRRAAS
-654 TAG
+654 

>member
-1 MAAQAD
+1 MAAPAD
-7 SRRIRSGA
+7 RGRITGGA
-15 RELASFAGVGA
+15 RELASFAGIGA

-42 QAAGAASSRVHDSTA
+42 QAAGRASSRVHGSTA

-70 RVQAGASRF
+70 RAGVNASRF
-79 AFSPGGD
+79 ALSPERE
-86 TAAAL
+86 TSAAL
-91 KSSQRG
+91 KSSEVA
-97 LDRAIASLRGHA
+97 LDGAIASLHAHA
-109 ATSADMSAATRLAA
+109 ATSPDRSAATRLAA
-123 GDEALDAA
+123 DDEVLDAA
-131 LGRLHAAVLGF
+131 LGRLRAAVSSSY
-142 QAGGSGRVVNTRVLP
+142 GGSGLIVADRVLP
-157 QIRKIRGVIAHQRA
+157 QIQKMREVIAHQRA

-177 GTNMAASAAAGSRL
+177 GANMAASGAAGSRL

-196 IIAVL
+196 ITAVL

-259 RGLNL
+259 RGIDL

-282 VGDELLVKVATALDQ
+282 AGDELLVQVATALDQ

-319 AGHDSDQVAVEIH
+319 ADGDSDRVAAEIH
-332 AACGRSADPQPAAT
+332 VACGRSAAPQPSAT

-361 IRRADVAITTAKVDR
+361 IRRADVAITTAKADR

-390 TQADIE
+390 TQADLE

-432 RFPAEI
+432 RFPAEV

-487 LSGRDALHLPED
+487 LSGRDALNLPED

-594 IESAAE
+594 IETAGELRVVRLLGSA
-600 LQTLLKLGVQLGQG
+600 TGQG
-614 YLLGRPKP
+614 FLLGRPDADWAP
-622 YEHYDGC
+622 AEPAVQLPAPPPADAN
-629 TDLGVD
+629 GV
-635 VPHDLFRRA
+635 VELRRA
-644 EDAAEGVPAA
+644 G
-654 TAG
+654 

>member
-1 MAAQAD
+1 MGTHADGRRPMGALREAA
-7 SRRIRSGA
+7 SLI
-15 RELASFAGVGA
+15 GVGA

-33 LSAFAWTTI
+33 LSIFAWTTI
-42 QAAGAASSRVHDSTA
+42 RAAGSATGRVHDSTA
-57 AAARYDSAAIAVE
+57 AAARYDSAAGAVE
-70 RVQAGASRF
+70 RVQTIETRY
-79 AFSPGGD
+79 AFSPSSGGA
-86 TAAAL
+86 TAL
-91 KSSQRG
+91 GRSQRALG
-97 LDRAIASLRGHA
+97 RTIADLRGHA
-109 ATSADMSAATRLAA
+109 TNDADRAAASRLAA
-123 GDEALDAA
+123 DDRVLDATLA
-131 LGRLHAAVLGF
+131 RLHAAVLHHDG
-142 QAGGSGRVVNTRVLP
+142 ATVGGLETGRLHPLIQRMRNL
-157 QIRKIRGVIAHQRA
+157 IGHERGTFIRA
-171 AYVRSA
+171 AS
-177 GTNMAASAAAGSRL
+177 TNMAASGSAFSRL
-191 SVVAI
+191 SMLALI
-196 IIAVL
+196 TATL
-201 GVAASLAVLR
+201 GVAVSLAVLR

-251 LREAIAGS
+251 LREAIADSQG
-259 RGLNL
+259 RHL
-264 LLVDVDNLKETND
+264 LLVDVDGLKDTND
-277 THGHK
+277 GHGHK
-282 VGDELLVKVATALDQ
+282 AGDELLVKLGTALDQ
-297 VGAAHGAASY
+297 VGAAHDASAY
-307 RMGGDEFVLLVD
+307 RLGGDEFVLLVD
-319 AGHDSDQVAVEIH
+319 AVDDSDRVATEIH
-332 AACGRSADPQPAAT
+332 AACGRSAAPQPSAT

-361 IRRADVAITTAKVDR
+361 IRRAEIALTTAKVDR
-376 APTRHYSVHLESGP
+376 AHSRHYSIHLESGP

-396 RAQLLAVIDTPG
+396 RAQLLAILDTPA

-420 RSQEIVGYEALS
+420 RSQDVVGYEALS
-432 RFPAEI
+432 RFPAEV
-438 GHTPQEW
+438 GYSPQEW

-461 AVRAALDV
+461 AVQAALAV
-469 PGRPAGASLS
+469 PGRPDGVSLS

-487 LSGRDALHLPED
+487 LSGREKLNLPAD

-563 ESVNVQPTKAAVI
+563 ENVNVQPTKAAVI

-594 IESAAE
+594 IETAGELRVVRLLGSA
-600 LQTLLKLGVQLGQG
+600 TGQG
-614 YLLGRPKP
+614 FLIGRPDVDWVP
-622 YEHYDGC
+622 AQPALRLPRPAESS
-629 TDLGVD
+629 GV
-635 VPHDLFRRA
+635 LELRRA
-644 EDAAEGVPAA
+644 AS
-654 TAG
+654 

>member
-1 MAAQAD
+1 VPAQSD
-7 SRRIRSGA
+7 SGRIAGGA

-42 QAAGAASSRVHDSTA
+42 QAAGKASSRVHDSTA

-70 RVQAGASRF
+70 RVQATVSRF
-79 AFSPGGD
+79 AFSPGGN
-86 TAAAL
+86 TSAAV

-97 LDRAIASLRGHA
+97 LDRAIASLRAHA
-109 ATSADMSAATRLAA
+109 VTAADRSAASRLAA
-123 GDEALDAA
+123 DDGVLNATLA
-131 LGRLHAAVLGF
+131 RLQAAVAGF
-142 QAGGSGRVVNTRVLP
+142 HAGSVGGLVNSRVRI
-157 QIRKIRGVIAHQRA
+157 QIQKMRRMIARERG
-171 AYVRSA
+171 AYIRSA
-177 GTNMAASAAAGSRL
+177 GSNMAASRAAGARL

-196 IIAVL
+196 ITAVL

-251 LREAIAGS
+251 LRGAIDEA
-259 RGLNL
+259 RGLHL
-264 LLVDVDNLKETND
+264 LLIDVDNLKETND
-277 THGHK
+277 GHGHK
-282 VGDELLVKVATALDQ
+282 AGDELLMRLGTALDQ
-297 VGAAHGAASY
+297 VGAAHSAAAY
-307 RMGGDEFVLLVD
+307 RLGGDEFVLLVD
-319 AGHDSDQVAVEIH
+319 ADDDSDRVAAEVH
-332 AACGRSADPQPAAT
+332 AACGRSAAPQPSAT

-352 EEGLTAEEL
+352 EDGLTAEEM
-361 IRRADVAITTAKVDR
+361 IRRAEVALTTAKVDR
-376 APTRHYSVHLESGP
+376 APSRHYSIHLESGP

-396 RAQLLAVIDTPG
+396 RAQLLAVLDTPG

-420 RSQEIVGYEALS
+420 RSQEVVGYEALS
-432 RFPAEI
+432 RFPAEA
-438 GHTPQEW
+438 GYTPQEW

-461 AVRAALDV
+461 AVRAALEV

-487 LSGRDALHLPED
+487 LAGRERLNLPED
-499 LSAITIE
+499 LSAITVE

-576 KAFVGFAQDT
+576 KAFVGFAEDT

-594 IESAAE
+594 IETAGELHVVRALGSA
-600 LQTLLKLGVQLGQG
+600 TGQG
-614 YLLGRPKP
+614 FLLGRPDIDWVPAEPAVQLPAPRKP
-622 YEHYDGC
+622 RGN
-629 TDLGVD
+629 GV
-635 VPHDLFRRA
+635 VALRRA
-644 EDAAEGVPAA
+644 
-654 TAG
+654 AG

>member
-1 MAAQAD
+1 VAAPAK
-7 SRRIRSGA
+7 SRRVAGGA
-15 RELASFAGVGA
+15 RELASFAGIGA

-33 LSAFAWTTI
+33 LSAFAWTAV
-42 QAAGAASSRVHDSTA
+42 QAAGKASTRVHDSTA

-86 TAAAL
+86 TSAAL

-97 LDRAIASLRGHA
+97 LDRAIALLRADA
-109 ATSADMSAATRLAA
+109 ATSADRSAATRLAA
-123 GDEALDAA
+123 DDKVLDAG
-131 LGRLHAAVLGF
+131 LGRLQVAVSAFRGS
-142 QAGGSGRVVNTRVLP
+142 AGRIINTQVLP
-157 QIRKIRGVIAHQRA
+157 QLRKIRGVIAHQRA

-177 GTNMAASAAAGSRL
+177 GTNMAASGAAGSRL

-196 IIAVL
+196 ITAVL
-201 GVAASLAVLR
+201 GLAASLAVLR

-251 LREAIAGS
+251 LREAITGS
-259 RGLNL
+259 RGIHL
-264 LLVDVDNLKETND
+264 LLIDVDNLKETND
-277 THGHK
+277 VHGHK
-282 VGDELLVKVATALDQ
+282 AGDELLVKIATALDQ
-297 VGAAHGAASY
+297 VGAAHDAASY

-319 AGHDSDQVAVEIH
+319 AGHESDRVAVEIH
-332 AACGRSADPQPAAT
+332 AACGRSAAPQPAAT

-361 IRRADVAITTAKVDR
+361 IRRADVALTTAKIDR
-376 APTRHYSVHLESGP
+376 APSRHYSVHLESGP

-432 RFPAEI
+432 RFPADV
-438 GHTPQEW
+438 GYSPQEW

-461 AVRAALDV
+461 AVRAALEV

-487 LSGRDALHLPED
+487 LSGRDRLNLPED

-594 IESAAE
+594 IETAGELRVVRLLGSA
-600 LQTLLKLGVQLGQG
+600 TGQG
-614 YLLGRPKP
+614 FLLGRPAVDWAP
-622 YEHYDGC
+622 AEPAVQLPAPRHGSN
-629 TDLGVD
+629 GV
-635 VPHDLFRRA
+635 VELRRA
-644 EDAAEGVPAA
+644 AS
-654 TAG
+654 